1 MPDLDLMSLFGKAAQ
16 SLQDNKDAL
25 NKADG
30 WNGNHGDNMV
40 EIFNLVTE
48 AIKNNPDS
56 TPAEQLAQAGKAL
69 AGAKS
74 GSAQMY
80 SNGFAQAAE
89 AVKGKDVTPQN
100 LVGMVQSLMGAGTSS
115 QEDDNPITGLLGGLL
130 GGDQDDQDDKL
141 DLGDVINAGFS
152 FVKSKNRGEDPL
164 SSLVG
169 AIMGKSPA
177 SESAHRSKSG
187 ELVTS
192 SLLKSLLDNE

>member
-1 MPDLDLMSLFGKAAQ
+1 MPDLDLMTLFGKAAQ
-16 SLQDNKDAL
+16 ALQDNKDTL

-40 EIFNLVTE
+40 EIFNLATE
-48 AIKNNPDS
+48 AIGNNPNAN
-56 TPAEQLAQAGKAL
+56 PADQLLEAGKAL

-74 GSAQMY
+74 GSAQLY
-80 SNGFAQAAE
+80 SDGFAQAAE
-89 AVKGKDVTPQN
+89 AVKGKDITPQN
-100 LVGMVQSLMGAGTSS
+100 LVGMVQSLMGAGAQS

-130 GGDQDDQDDKL
+130 GGDQAGQDDKL

-164 SSLVG
+164 NSLVG

-192 SLLKSLLDNE
+192 SLLKSLLDN

>member
-1 MPDLDLMSLFGKAAQ
+1 MPDLELMSLFGKAAQ
-16 SLQDNKDAL
+16 ALQDNKDEL

-40 EIFNLVTE
+40 EIFNLATD
-48 AIKNNPDS
+48 AIKKNPDA

-74 GSAQMY
+74 GSAQLY

-100 LVGMVQSLMGAGTSS
+100 MVAMVQSLMGAGAQS
-115 QEDDNPITGLLGGLL
+115 QEEENPIAGLVGGLL
-130 GGDQDDQDDKL
+130 GGGQDDKF
-141 DLGDVINAGFS
+141 DLGDVLNAGFS
-152 FVKSKNRGEDPL
+152 FVKSKNKGEDTL
-164 SSLVG
+164 TSLVG
-169 AIMGKSPA
+169 AIMGQSPA
-177 SESAHRSKSG
+177 SDSAHRSKSG

-192 SLLKSLLDNE
+192 SLLKSLLDN